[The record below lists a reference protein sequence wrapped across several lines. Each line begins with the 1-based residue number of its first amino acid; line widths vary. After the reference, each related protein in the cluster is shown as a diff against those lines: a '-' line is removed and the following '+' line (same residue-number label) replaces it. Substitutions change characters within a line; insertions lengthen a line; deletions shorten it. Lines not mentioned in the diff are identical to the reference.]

1 LRQNID
7 TSKEAGGGM
16 AKVTDPNGVRWSVDR
31 ASMRHFWWEGGRTVD
46 SETFDLVVRA
56 VIWPFWFIGHW
67 LGVRWVIVIER
78 DGIQVGEERV
88 SGLDKSQRRIQEI
101 VESVGAGTW
110 RASDMTG

>member
-1 LRQNID
+1 
-7 TSKEAGGGM
+7 M
-16 AKVTDPNGVRWSVDR
+16 AKMEVTDPSGVEWSVHRRGCYDP
-31 ASMRHFWWEGGRTVD
+31 SFLD
-46 SETFDLVVRA
+46 SSGLTGEDALFGLLLLPFILVA
-56 VIWPFWFIGHW
+56 TWPLWFIAHW